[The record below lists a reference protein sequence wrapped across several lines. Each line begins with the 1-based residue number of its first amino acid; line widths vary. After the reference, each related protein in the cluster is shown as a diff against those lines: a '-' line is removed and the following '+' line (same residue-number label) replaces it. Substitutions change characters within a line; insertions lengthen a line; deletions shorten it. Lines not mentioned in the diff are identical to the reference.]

1 MKMNALLL
9 LTDAQ
14 KNSVEHEKQHKTK
27 DTESII
33 YYYSMEVNFK
43 NKQK

>member
-1 MKMNALLL
+1 MLRKIVLSK
-9 LTDAQ
+9 
-14 KNSVEHEKQHKTK
+14 KNNTKQK